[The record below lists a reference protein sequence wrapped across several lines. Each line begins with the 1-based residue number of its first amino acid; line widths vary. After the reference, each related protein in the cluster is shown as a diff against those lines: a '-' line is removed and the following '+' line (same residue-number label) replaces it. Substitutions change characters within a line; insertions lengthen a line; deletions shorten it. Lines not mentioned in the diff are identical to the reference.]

1 MSVVKVRKVDSS
13 PVLIDETEV
22 SALRLKD
29 DFAKE
34 TIDKLFVYGSLNNDY
49 HFQLLTGRTL
59 PSETAVLLNHRK
71 ISPANGFPFAIF
83 WQGSRIAG
91 RVLFDITPSVLE
103 KLDDYESE
111 GDLYF
116 RKVAQVQIGGEIHS
130 AFVYVG
136 NAAAL
141 KQYFEKGYKER
152 DRIEEFVRKSVNRY
166 LEEQADRC
174 LVVDQKELP
183 LKVTRELL
191 SEEIHGLMRQYFHN
205 AGLPPFIIKHEI
217 EQANIPELSWVVAN
231 RKALRYADNYM
242 TLATKFMVF
251 NQLEERFRDEYRA
264 HVTVSDSYYLHT
276 ISALMAL
283 KLLVDHHQQLQAA
296 LAQLGVDRFDPTFKY
311 TDYAVAAIFIA
322 EELYTKSRAEEV
334 ADWIQSNRRVGVSPL
349 GAELEFSNL
358 GVRAIKAAEGEDP
371 IYDSFYYFY
380 QFDLMRR
387 GWKLGAH
394 IDDHGFLTS
403 TDVHSRGFLELAFGR
418 YKLLGDVSKPATQDP
433 WILAQIIDLAIR
445 FIQVKP
451 HSLHLSIEVAPD
463 APFQRL
469 QDPEYFL
476 CLLLLGGDL
485 REDQYGK
492 LREMRIFGGEILH
505 PDVGVCLSRL
515 NKHHQDP
522 DDRKWSTVV
531 EYQFPRLKYDYD
543 YQPLIMALKGFQLQ
557 ANPYPLKGCKNC
569 PHQDWHEELESSLM
583 QWAAF
588 PTPVSNSSLD
598 KFLQIVEAGLDKEAA
613 LVGPQ
618 YGRYAQRILGRIEEQ
633 VKRRNQRIG
642 EYHVRSKKKPDRDN

>member
-1 MSVVKVRKVDSS
+1 MTLAQARQVGPSPFVSRKAEKSE
-13 PVLIDETEV
+13 PETAPAADTV
-22 SALRLKD
+22 
-29 DFAKE
+29 
-34 TIDKLFVYGSLNNDY
+34 DKLFVYGSLNNDY
-49 HFQLLTGRTL
+49 HFQLLTGRIL
-59 PSETAVLLNHRK
+59 PSEMALLLNHRK
-71 ISPANGFPFAIF
+71 ISPANGFPFAIS
-83 WQGSRIAG
+83 WQGSTIEG
-91 RVLFDITPSVLE
+91 RVLFDITPSILE

-116 RKVAQVQIGGEIHS
+116 RKIAQVRMGGELHN
-130 AFVYVG
+130 AYVYVG
-136 NAAAL
+136 NAQAL
-141 KQYFEKGYKER
+141 QHYFERGYKER
-152 DRIEEFVRKSVNRY
+152 DRIEEFVHKSVNHY

-174 LVVDQKELP
+174 LVVDQEKLP

-191 SEEIHGLMRQYFHN
+191 SEEIHGLMRQYFHD

-217 EQANIPELSWVVAN
+217 EKANIPELSWVTAN

-264 HVTVSDSYYLHT
+264 HVTVSDSYYMHT

-283 KLLVDHHQQLQAA
+283 KLLVDQNQQFQSA
-296 LAQLGVDRFDPTFKY
+296 LTQLGVNRFDPSFKY

-322 EELYTKSRAEEV
+322 EELYTKPRADEV

-358 GVRAIKAAEGEDP
+358 GVRAIKATEGEDP
-371 IYDSFYYFY
+371 VYDSFYYFY

-433 WILAQIIDLAIR
+433 WILAQIINLAIL

-451 HSLHLSIEVAPD
+451 HSLHLSIEIALD
-463 APFQRL
+463 APFKPL
-469 QDPEYFL
+469 EDPEFFL

-515 NKHHQDP
+515 NRHHQDP

-543 YQPLIMALKGFQLQ
+543 YQPLIMALKGFQLE
-557 ANPYPLKGCKNC
+557 ANPYPLKDCRDC

-583 QWAAF
+583 QWATF
-588 PTPVSNSSLD
+588 PTPISKSGLG
-598 KFLQIVEAGLDKEAA
+598 KFLEIVEAGLDKEAA
-613 LVGPQ
+613 IIGPE
-618 YGRYAQRILGRIEEQ
+618 YGRYAQRVLGRIEEQ
-633 VKRRNQRIG
+633 VKRRNQRIS
-642 EYHVRSKKKPDRDN
+642 EYHVRSKKRPDRND